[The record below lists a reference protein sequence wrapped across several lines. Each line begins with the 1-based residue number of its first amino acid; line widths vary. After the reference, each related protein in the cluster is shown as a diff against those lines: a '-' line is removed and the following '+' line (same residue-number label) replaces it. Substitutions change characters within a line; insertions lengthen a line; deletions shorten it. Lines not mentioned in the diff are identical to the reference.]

1 MKEIILNIYLV
12 INDGI
17 ISELRAKSYEISGDD
32 DEKIIFLKSRA
43 ESDFDSSE
51 IFNAPFDKNGNKI
64 SYKKFYK
71 LEKQGLQFR
80 LFESIFDYFNAPENP
95 LVCVTP
101 VLDGKIL
108 SENANK

>member
-17 ISELRAKSYEISGDD
+17 ISEIRARNYEISGNDN
-32 DEKIIFLKSRA
+32 EKILYLKSRA
-43 ESDFDSSE
+43 EIDFESAE
-51 IFNAPFDKNGNKI
+51 IFEAPFDKSGNKI
-64 SYKKFYK
+64 SYRKFHK

-108 SENANK
+108 SGNATK